1 MDQSNFFETVLFLTS
16 SQNGQSEE
24 TVILESKDLEL
35 PSSTF
40 KRTIG
45 KKVLFDASSV
55 ELMANKVLSQVEDVE
70 AQKKS
75 EEEMVKEIREEL
87 KEELLEDIENAN
99 IVNLLSQC
107 KEKLTLMQG
116 LSDIFV
122 FSTPSCSGDIKA
134 DLSDLVQSLE
144 NTLERLS

>member
-16 SQNGQSEE
+16 SQNDQSED
-24 TVILESKDLEL
+24 TIILGPKDLEL

-55 ELMANKVLSQVEDVE
+55 ELMANKVLSQVEEVE
-70 AQKKS
+70 TQKMS
-75 EEEMVKEIREEL
+75 EEEMVRTIREEL

-99 IVNLLSQC
+99 IVNLLNQC

-116 LSDIFV
+116 LSDL
-122 FSTPSCSGDIKA
+122 FSLSTSSCSGDVKA
-134 DLSDLVQSLE
+134 DLNALVQSLE
-144 NTLERLS
+144 DTLERIS